1 MSTAVSFIGT
11 GNMGAALIK
20 GLCSLASVSLLGF
33 DVDRGKLDDLRGAY
47 PSFAPCDTLRE
58 AVSRADYVMLC
69 VKPQMMRSV
78 LHEAKETLTKDTC
91 LVSIAAGISIAQL
104 KEWSG
109 GVCPVARVMP
119 NTPALVGEGVS
130 ALFLDDQTL
139 TPAHKEMIRRIFET
153 VGSVHILAET
163 YADAFTAVAGSG
175 PAYVFYF
182 MEAIIEAAVTTG
194 LARPLAAQIVGKLF
208 KGSVQLA
215 LESGTHIS
223 QLREMVTSPAGT
235 TAEALNHM
243 DRMAV
248 KAALIDAVAAA
259 KERSIELGA

>member
-1 MSTAVSFIGT
+1 MSAAVCFLGT
-11 GNMGAALIK
+11 GNMGSALVK
-20 GLCSLASVSLLGF
+20 GLSCAPVRLFGF
-33 DVDRGKLDDLRGAY
+33 DVDRQKLDDLHATY
-47 PSFAPCDTLRE
+47 PSFTPCASAQE
-58 AVSRADYVMLC
+58 ALSQADYVVLC

-78 LHEAKETLTKDTC
+78 LREAQGALTKDKC

-109 GVCPVARVMP
+109 NVCPVARVMP
-119 NTPALVGEGVS
+119 NTPALAGEGVS
-130 ALFLDDQTL
+130 ALFLDDPGL

-153 VGSVHILAET
+153 VGSVHILAEI

-182 MEAIIEAAVTTG
+182 MEALVEAAVTTG
-194 LARPLAAQIVGKLF
+194 FARPMATRIVEELF
-208 KGSVQLA
+208 KGSVKLA
-215 LESGTHIS
+215 LESGMHIS

-248 KAALIDAVAAA
+248 KAALIDAVLAA
-259 KERSIELGA
+259 KERSVELGA